1 MKLSVYL
8 GDKRLRISAC
18 AEDCGGVPGRVPLS
32 ACQLARLLKAG
43 GGDEP
48 LPDDWEDVVE
58 GKVWMPY
65 YACIHSGVTISWR
78 PFSDPWDS
86 VVAGVIYADREEARK
101 TFGLATDEEIIKAL
115 CSELETYAQYVEGAV
130 YCTTIYRVPDGA
142 DPETVAT
149 DECEMLDG
157 VCDQYDYSGFVL
169 PGAKDTLAHY
179 ESVTPIQLAL
189 FEEA

>member
-1 MKLSVYL
+1 MEYIVCGIDAGTGAPIWDVFDLEFA
-8 GDKRLRISAC
+8 SA
-18 AEDCGGVPGRVPLS
+18 APAQGGR
-32 ACQLARLLKAG
+32 
-43 GGDEP
+43 
-48 LPDDWEDVVE
+48 
-58 GKVWMPY
+58 
-65 YACIHSGVTISWR
+65 
-78 PFSDPWDS
+78 
-86 VVAGVIYADREEARK
+86 
-101 TFGLATDEEIIKAL
+101 
-115 CSELETYAQYVEGAV
+115 
-130 YCTTIYRVPDGA
+130 A